1 VTVLIIIYKKPPI
14 ASISSTLPRW
24 NLAAPR
30 DAPRIAEGL
39 MRFRRRIP
47 QLQLNLC
54 TVLAAGCEEN
64 SWRPPLV
71 SH

>member
-1 VTVLIIIYKKPPI
+1 
-14 ASISSTLPRW
+14 
-24 NLAAPR
+24 
-30 DAPRIAEGL
+30 
-39 MRFRRRIP
+39 MRFRRRVT